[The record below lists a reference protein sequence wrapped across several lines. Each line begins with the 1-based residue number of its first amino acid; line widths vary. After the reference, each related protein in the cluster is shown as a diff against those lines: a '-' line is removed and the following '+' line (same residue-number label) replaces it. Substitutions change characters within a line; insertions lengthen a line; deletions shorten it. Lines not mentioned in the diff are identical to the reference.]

1 MTDPPV
7 EWKNGTRECMNDTS
21 KGDLY
26 EAPTLKALAHHYR
39 DRASFVSGFLMF
51 FLVELER

>member
-1 MTDPPV
+1 
-7 EWKNGTRECMNDTS
+7 MNDTS